1 MSKFYINIFSCIL
14 FFLQEYHQ
22 EIDKLKSEL
31 QAARDKDGVFLPKDA
46 YDEQNKA
53 FERQQEE
60 IKNFTIQLKQKEE
73 ELEKFMV
80 RWDHLKLFFTSQINF
95 TQNSNITCFKTIF
108 IHRNFSKRQRQNWK
122 KLRKNETR
130 TREHQIALE
139 LFYTKQ
145 KVRSK
150 NRFILLKNILKQS
163 AN

>member
-1 MSKFYINIFSCIL
+1 MY
-14 FFLQEYHQ
+14 LQEYHQ

-80 RWDHLKLFFTSQINF
+80 SWDQNLFYLKDQFCQIN
-95 TQNSNITCFKTIF
+95 
-108 IHRNFSKRQRQNWK
+108 
-122 KLRKNETR
+122 
-130 TREHQIALE
+130 
-139 LFYTKQ
+139 
-145 KVRSK
+145 
-150 NRFILLKNILKQS
+150 LLKIPI
-163 AN
+163 